1 MQLSK
6 IESLQKLTRMSTGA
20 FAQFLDP
27 LHYEP
32 VRLPDMTSVQLVG
45 TAVCA
50 LSQTLQLKWT
60 GDEDTNMANWSMVGP
75 SRNLISDPSH
85 RLLIK
90 LRDPVVALIVS
101 EFGPE
106 TLSTST
112 YAIGVSNV
120 NNSDF
125 TTDSPTLILGAEPVC
140 IPLTGIFHSAGPYRY
155 PDSTPAGWNTDK
167 TQRVVWIDAST
178 AKPTILRITG
188 IANAYPVSITAT
200 AYTNEH
206 CPSVYRSGTFVAGA
220 ATTMD
225 LTVNRSG
232 YYAFHVHN
240 QPPDT
245 VQGNTPFVITNFLA
259 LVTVTQWFSHYTHL
273 SMIQALP
280 SMDKVR
286 VLGDALL
293 CTNTSA
299 EMYKSGTIYARQ
311 PQTSGPWLSEGTDL
325 ADFTASNVAEMYSGP
340 LAKGLYAITKPQ
352 GEVPLQFNEA
362 TNISKD
368 SYSLPGFMPLN
379 NFGSVQVLLVPA
391 DVSAASPKTTVT
403 LHFFRG
409 LEFTTDSQMYV
420 VKRCGVPRS
429 ALPMIFD
436 ALGKAQQFHENPLH
450 LADIAKT
457 LRSFGEWGWRNRSE
471 ISSIVKMIATLAG
484 VAL

>member
-1 MQLSK
+1 
-6 IESLQKLTRMSTGA
+6 
-20 FAQFLDP
+20 
-27 LHYEP
+27 
-32 VRLPDMTSVQLVG
+32 MTSVQLVG

-50 LSQTLQLKWT
+50 LSQTLQLKWN
-60 GDEDTNMANWSMVGP
+60 GDEDVETANWSMVGP
-75 SRNLISDPSH
+75 DRLLISDPSH

-101 EFGPE
+101 EFGPA

-120 NNSDF
+120 SNSDF
-125 TTDSPTLILGAEPVC
+125 LSATPKLVLGAEPVN
-140 IPLTGIFHSAGPYRY
+140 IPLTGVFHHSGPIRY
-155 PDSTPAGWNTDK
+155 PDTTPGGWNTTK
-167 TQRVVWIDAST
+167 TERVVWIDASSG
-178 AKPTILRITG
+178 KPTIFRLSAIVG
-188 IANAYPVSITAT
+188 AYPVSVTAL

-206 CPSVYRSGTFVAGA
+206 VPSVYSTSTFVAGVA
-220 ATTMD
+220 STKD
-225 LTVNRSG
+225 ITVNRSS
-232 YYAFHVHN
+232 YYSFMLKNEATGGPGVS
-240 QPPDT
+240 T
-245 VQGNTPFVITNFLA
+245 VFEITNFQV
-259 LVTVTQWFSHYTHL
+259 LVSVTQWFSHYTHL
-273 SMIQALP
+273 SMMESLP

-299 EMYKSGTIYARQ
+299 EMYKSGTVYARQ

-325 ADFTASNVAEMYSGP
+325 EDFTASNVAELYSGP

-362 TNISKD
+362 TNVSKN
-368 SYSLPGFMPLN
+368 SLSLPGFMPLN
-379 NFGSVQVLLVPA
+379 NYGSVHVLLVPA
-391 DVSAASPKTTVT
+391 DVTATAPKTTVT

-420 VKRCGVPRS
+420 VRRCGVPRS

-436 ALGKAQQFHENPLH
+436 ALSKAQQFHENPLH
-450 LADIAKT
+450 LADIAKS

-471 ISSIVKMIATLAG
+471 IASIVKMIAALAG
-484 VAL
+484 VAI